1 MLSRGSGLAL
11 AGALSLALAAC
22 PRSSGHGAHPPGPPP
37 TPRAG
42 SFTLTILGTNDLHGA
57 IDRLPILAGYVANLR
72 AVRAADGGQVLLLDA
87 GDMFQGT
94 LGSNLGEG
102 AAVVAAYNAIGY
114 DAAAIGNHEFDFGPV
129 GPAVTA
135 SGPDDD
141 PRGALRARA
150 LEANFPFLSANVLD
164 AADRQA
170 PGVEQR
176 AGLGDDREGA
186 GGGRGHRRDHRGD
199 AVHDDAG
206 QLPRP
211 GHGQAGAGDRRRG
224 HRAAQAR
231 RAGRSSSPPT
241 SARSAAT
248 STTPPIC
255 RRAIARRSCS
265 R

>member
-57 IDRLPILAGYVANLR
+57 IDRLPILAGYVANVR
-72 AVRAADGGQVLLLDA
+72 AARAADGGQVLLLDA

-150 LEANFPFLSANVLD
+150 VEANFPFLI
-164 AADRQA
+164 
-170 PGVEQR
+170 GQR
-176 AGLGDDREGA
+176 
-186 GGGRGHRRDHRGD
+186 
-199 AVHDDAG
+199 
-206 QLPRP
+206 P
-211 GHGQAGAGDRRRG
+211 RRRRPASG
-224 HRAAQAR
+224 RRGATCWAR
-231 RAGRSSSPPT
+231 
-241 SARSAAT
+241 
-248 STTPPIC
+248 
-255 RRAIARRSCS
+255 
-265 R
+265 